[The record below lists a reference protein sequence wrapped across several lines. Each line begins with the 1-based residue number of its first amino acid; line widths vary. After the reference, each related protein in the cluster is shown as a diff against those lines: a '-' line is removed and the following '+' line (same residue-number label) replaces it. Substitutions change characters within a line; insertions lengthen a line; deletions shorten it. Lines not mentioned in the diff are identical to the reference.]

1 MSGFSKLLTTQNIL
15 IVLVVLVLLWA
26 FYTYF
31 YTKNSL
37 FDNMTVQDVSSNPV
51 PSTASSSVLDPS
63 LRTTASQVV
72 PNADGYNKIP
82 TCNPSE
88 LLPKDKNSPWA
99 TVKGDDKN
107 DVFIPSLLDAGY
119 MIGLDTIGST
129 LKNPNL
135 QIRSEPIIP
144 KVVVSPWNQSSYEN
158 DLGRVPLEIGDCRA

>member
-1 MSGFSKLLTTQNIL
+1 MSGISKLLTTQNIL

-37 FDNMTVQDVSSNPV
+37 FDNMTVQDISANPV
-51 PSTASSSVLDPS
+51 PSTGSSIVDPS
-63 LRTTASQVV
+63 LRTTAAQVV
-72 PNADGYNKIP
+72 PGADGYNKIP
-82 TCNPSE
+82 TNNPSE

-99 TVKGDDKN
+99 TVKGDDKG

-144 KVVVSPWNQSSYEN
+144 KVTVSPWNQSSYEN
-158 DLGRVPLEIGDCRA
+158 DLGRVPLEIGEGRS

>member
-15 IVLVVLVLLWA
+15 ILLVVLVLLWA

-31 YTKNSL
+31 YTKNNL
-37 FDNMTVQDVSSNPV
+37 FDNMAVQDVSANSV
-51 PSTASSSVLDPS
+51 PASTLDPS
-63 LRTTASQVV
+63 LRTTAAQVV
-72 PNADGYNKIP
+72 PGADGYSKIP

-99 TVKGDDKN
+99 TVKGDDKG
-107 DVFIPSLLDAGY
+107 DVFMPSLLDAGY

-144 KVVVSPWNQSSYEN
+144 KAVVSPWNQSSYEN
-158 DLGRVPLEIGDCRA
+158 DLGRVPLEIGACS

>member
-15 IVLVVLVLLWA
+15 IILVVLVLLWA

-31 YTKNSL
+31 YAKNTL
-37 FDNMTVQDVSSNPV
+37 FDSMTVQDVSANV
-51 PSTASSSVLDPS
+51 APSVAGHVDPS
-63 LRTTASQVV
+63 LRTTAAQVV
-72 PNADGYNKIP
+72 PGSDGYSKIP
-82 TCNPSE
+82 TCSPSE

-135 QIRSEPIIP
+135 QLRSEPIIP
-144 KVVVSPWNQSSYEN
+144 KVTVSPWNQSSYEN
-158 DLGRVPLEIGDCRA
+158 DIGRVPFEINDCQK

>member
-1 MSGFSKLLTTQNIL
+1 MSGFAKLLTTQNIL
-15 IVLVVLVLLWA
+15 IGLVVLVLLWA

-31 YTKNSL
+31 YAKNSL
-37 FDNMTVQDVSSNPV
+37 FDNMAVQDVSANIA
-51 PSTASSSVLDPS
+51 PSTIADPS
-63 LRTTASQVV
+63 LRATAAQVV
-72 PNADGYNKIP
+72 PGADGYNKIP
-82 TCNPSE
+82 TNSPSD

-99 TVKGDDKN
+99 TVKGDDKG

-144 KVVVSPWNQSSYEN
+144 KVTVSPWNQSSYEN
-158 DLGRVPLEIGDCRA
+158 DLGRVPLEIGQG

>member
-1 MSGFSKLLTTQNIL
+1 MSGFPKFLTTQNIL

-31 YTKNSL
+31 YDKNSL
-37 FDNMTVQDVSSNPV
+37 FDSMAVQDVSSNSLV
-51 PSTASSSVLDPS
+51 TASSITDPT
-63 LRTTASQVV
+63 LRTTATQSIGGT
-72 PNADGYNKIP
+72 DGYNKIP

-88 LLPKDKNSPWA
+88 LLPKDQNSPWA
-99 TVKGDDKN
+99 TVKGDN
-107 DVFIPSLLDAGY
+107 TGGVFIPSLLDAGY

-144 KVVVSPWNQSSYEN
+144 KTTVSPWNQSSYEN
-158 DLGRVPLEIGDCRA
+158 DLGRVPLELGDCRN

>member
-31 YTKNSL
+31 YTKNNL
-37 FDNMTVQDVSSNPV
+37 FDNMSVQDVSLNQLP
-51 PSTASSSVLDPS
+51 SSSSSTIDPS
-63 LRTTASQVV
+63 LRTTASQIV
-72 PNADGYNKIP
+72 PGSDGYNRIA
-82 TCNPSE
+82 TNSPSE
-88 LLPKDKNSPWA
+88 LLPKDKNSPLA
-99 TVKGDDKN
+99 TVSGDEKG

-144 KVVVSPWNQSSYEN
+144 KTNVSPWNQSSYEN
-158 DLGRVPLEIGDCRA
+158 DLGRVPLEIGNGPN